1 MSARVCSATLTL
13 FPPGVFITRTPRCV
27 AASTSILSIPTPARP
42 TTRRRSAL
50 SSSSRVTRVALRT
63 IRPSALASSVG
74 SAAAAGEAISQP
86 VSRSNSSPRSLILSA
101 TIIFM
106 ATSVAGEHRG
116 VKCEEAR
123 RQGSKETRSRGVKEK
138 TGTRVCYSFA
148 PGERRNGLYRADTE
162 RLDRGDEREGRAAVE
177 RAADDE
183 VRAEEQG
190 NREGASAGRFGIA
203 AGAADDGEAAA
214 GINRAVHEGRS
225 EGFGRE
231 GSEGNCDYRGLS
243 AGRAQRCGSPSG
255 DRGGYR

>member
-101 TIIFM
+101 TVLFM

-123 RQGSKETRSRGVKEK
+123 RQGSRGVKEK
-138 TGTRVCYSFA
+138 TGARVCYSFA

-162 RLDRGDEREGRAAVE
+162 RFDRGDEREGRAAVE

-225 EGFGRE
+225 EGSGRE
-231 GSEGNCDYRGLS
+231 GSEGNCDYRELS
-243 AGRAQRCGSPSG
+243 AGGAQRCGSPSG